1 MGFAAYTLVSEY
13 PIMTRKVRVVGGR
26 TYIEGGGTS
35 ITDEGEYVVVDTT
48 PFLSLVCCSIRT
60 YIPKCDIRS
69 DTAIKKRSVG
79 SDP

>member
-1 MGFAAYTLVSEY
+1 
-13 PIMTRKVRVVGGR
+13 MTRKVRVVGGR

-48 PFLSLVCCSIRT
+48 PFLSLICCSIRT

-69 DTAIKKRSVG
+69 DTCDLKKISG
-79 SDP
+79 F